1 MSQMQHHRIIR
12 LSYTCAKK
20 LVILKGFKKYKTI
33 VKSLTSL
40 EIEITDMMKRYQHI
54 TKLQSELI
62 QEKKLIDHKLDEAI
76 AKYCYLEK
84 SKYELLPQVVIPKIP
99 SHMKSRKLDNIP
111 NTIQHTVPMTPP
123 NTPSKATLH
132 NIITKTPVST
142 TPRSK
147 FPRISK
153 QEVMYNFHNEIDD
166 AELLKVNCD

>member
-1 MSQMQHHRIIR
+1 MRRQ
-12 LSYTCAKK
+12 
-20 LVILKGFKKYKTI
+20 
-33 VKSLTSL
+33 
-40 EIEITDMMKRYQHI
+40 QHI
-54 TKLQSELI
+54 TKPSEWTNSRKKVDWLQTRWSYRKHCYL
-62 QEKKLIDHKLDEAI
+62 KKL
-76 AKYCYLEK
+76 
-84 SKYELLPQVVIPKIP
+84 KYELLPQVVIPTIP

-166 AELLKVNCD
+166 AELLKVNCDYVFKLLKTNTM